1 MQWLSITTYIVSS
14 NPTHCD
20 RGVFGT
26 TLCDKVCQSLV
37 VGMWF
42 SLVFSTDKSDR
53 HDIAKMLLKVA
64 LNTISLY
71 TAHPCVTATSE
82 RVCGIFFTVGECVK
96 ALLIFALYVFGHCW
110 ESSYHC
116 RQVFVLWFIFAFS
129 HFFFFFIK

>member
-82 RVCGIFFTVGECVK
+82 RVCGIFFYCRRMCESFINFCFICVRP
-96 ALLIFALYVFGHCW
+96 LLGI
-110 ESSYHC
+110 
-116 RQVFVLWFIFAFS
+116 
-129 HFFFFFIK
+129 